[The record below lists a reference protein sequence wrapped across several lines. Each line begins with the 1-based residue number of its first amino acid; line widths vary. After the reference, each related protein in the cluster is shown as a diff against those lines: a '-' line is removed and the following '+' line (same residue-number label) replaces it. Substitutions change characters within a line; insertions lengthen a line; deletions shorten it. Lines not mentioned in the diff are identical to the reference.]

1 MEILNDI
8 LEVQKKQS
16 AKIEE
21 LTKEIQQLK
30 INSNKPINLN
40 AEAVSE
46 TLWRNF
52 EPKSNELRKSVSDLH
67 SLLNRIPSAIHN
79 SWGFNKSTMILVSVL
94 ALLGALIY
102 LFAPNLRHQYDNSRI
117 QELEEHLQYHIDK
130 NPKTESSYQQTR

>member
-8 LEVQKKQS
+8 LEVQKKQN

-21 LTKEIQQLK
+21 LTKEIKELK
-30 INSNKPINLN
+30 SGSNRPINLET
-40 AEAVSE
+40 AKISE
-46 TLWRNF
+46 TLWTNF

-79 SWGFNKSTMILVSVL
+79 SWGFNKSTIIWVSVL

-130 NPKTESSYQQTR
+130 NPKTESSYQQSR